1 MAGYNHGML
10 GRALAV
16 LLAIGFGG
24 PAAGLELPAGI
35 AATERGRVAAIADG
49 ATFTLDDGRTI
60 RLAGLHVPRPG
71 GPDERPGRR
80 QIVAR
85 AALDVLSALLGPG
98 PVTFAPAGPAD
109 RYGRIPA
116 HVVNAQGRWI
126 QAEMAA
132 RGYGRVTSETDES
145 AGSRQL
151 LTLEAEARVARRG
164 LWALPEFRV
173 IGIDEALR
181 HLDTFQIVEG
191 RVRTVERKSGRT
203 YLNFGEDWRSDFT
216 VTIESRLRKRLAGAG
231 LDPAEYRGKMVRVRG
246 WIESRNGPHITLAQP
261 EQIEVIAE

>member
-1 MAGYNHGML
+1 MM

-16 LLAIGFGG
+16 LLAIGCGG
-24 PAAGLELPAGI
+24 PAAALELPAEL

-49 ATFTLDDGRTI
+49 GTFALEDGRTV

-71 GPDERPGRR
+71 GPDERTGRR
-80 QIVAR
+80 QIVAK
-85 AALDVLSALLGPG
+85 AAQDVLSALLGPA

-116 HVVNAQGRWI
+116 HVADGQGRWI
-126 QAEMAA
+126 QAEMVA
-132 RGYGRVTSETDES
+132 RGYGRVTFETDGS
-145 AGSRQL
+145 AGARQL
-151 LTLEAEARVARRG
+151 LALEAEARAARRG

-173 IGIDEALR
+173 IGIEEAAR

-191 RVRTVERKSGRT
+191 RVRIVERKSGRT

-216 VTIESRLRKRLAGAG
+216 VTIEARLRKRLAGAG
-231 LDPAEYRGKMVRVRG
+231 LDPDEYRGKMVRVRG